1 LKHAD
6 NISQLKAISQN
17 LMHSNISTT
26 DRIYGILSENDMQQE
41 IDSLNTDT
49 KINDRYIFE
58 ELLEINKKL
67 LKQIKESN
75 QNKGFG
81 N

>member
-1 LKHAD
+1 
-6 NISQLKAISQN
+6 
-17 LMHSNISTT
+17 MHSNISTT